1 MPLTGNV
8 ISFSVSITARNIVLI
23 SSIIEIN
30 DGSRCP
36 TSGRLIASST
46 EGGTSLGPGPINV
59 RAGGINFSGV
69 IAASLA
75 ASLDSGNGFGH
86 FQLIAATTAQLVS
99 ELRAIVGDDA
109 VIADEQE
116 LLVYECDAYT
126 LQRNL
131 PTAVVLPKT
140 TDEVAAI
147 VKLCNRLSLPIIPRG
162 AGTSLSGGVLAV
174 DGGVMIAVTR
184 MNRVLKI
191 DARNRRALVEAGCV
205 NAWIT
210 RDAAQHGLFFA
221 PDPSSQS
228 ACTIGGNVATN
239 SGGPH
244 TLKNG
249 VTTNHVLGYEMVLAD
264 GTVEWLGVEPDGGE
278 EVPGLDLRGAAIG
291 CEGMF
296 GVVTQVLVRLM
307 KTPPAFKTFLGV
319 FESVDDAS
327 QAVSDIIGAGI
338 VPGALEMMDQLITQ
352 AVEEAYHF
360 GFPLDAGAVLIV
372 ELDGLRDGVEAQG
385 EQVENICHQNN
396 AREVRI
402 AKDDTER
409 AAIWKCRKRAFGA
422 IGRLSPNYVTQDGV
436 VPRSKLPEV
445 MRFIKQT
452 SEKHGLRIPN
462 VFHAGDGNIHPLILY
477 DERNPGEV
485 QRALAAGHDILEKCI
500 AIGGS
505 VTGEHGIGAEKIDFM
520 PKQFSEDDLDA
531 MKMLRR
537 AFDPEQRCNPHK
549 MFPGGKRCAEFAPR
563 KQAPA

>member
-1 MPLTGNV
+1 M
-8 ISFSVSITARNIVLI
+8 
-23 SSIIEIN
+23 
-30 DGSRCP
+30 
-36 TSGRLIASST
+36 
-46 EGGTSLGPGPINV
+46 GGETV
-59 RAGGINFSGV
+59 SGV
-69 IAASLA
+69 IGASLA

-86 FQLIAATTAQLVS
+86 FPLIASTTAHLVS
-99 ELRAIVGDDA
+99 ELSAIIGAEA

-140 TDEVAAI
+140 TDDVVAI

-210 RDAAQHGLFFA
+210 RDAEPHGLFFA

-249 VTTNHVLGYEMVLAD
+249 VTTNHVLGFEMVLPD

-278 EVPGLDLRGAAIG
+278 EVDGYDLRGAAIG

-296 GVVTQVLVRLM
+296 GVVTQVLVRLI

-385 EQVENICHQNN
+385 EQVEKICLQNN

-477 DERNPGEV
+477 DERKPGEV
-485 QRALAAGHDILEKCI
+485 QRALAAGNDILEKCI
-500 AIGGS
+500 ALGGS

-537 AFDPEQRCNPHK
+537 AFDPDQRCNPHK